1 MSILPGDSTR
11 LHNGYIRY
19 ICNNIKYF
27 FYDVKNQFTIVKNY
41 FKFYVINIITF
52 LDATFKI
59 KSCEKRI
66 CLNALPLYKL
76 QAINYDTHIRPSHTM
91 NRERLK

>member
-41 FKFYVINIITF
+41 FKFYVVNIITF
-52 LDATFKI
+52 WML
-59 KSCEKRI
+59 
-66 CLNALPLYKL
+66 
-76 QAINYDTHIRPSHTM
+76 
-91 NRERLK
+91 RLRLRAVRNESV